1 MYIPSPAISFVGRH
15 NSGKTTLIERVIA
28 ELVSRGHDVG
38 SIKHHHHMN
47 FEIDHP
53 GKDSFRH
60 RAAGASETVIAS
72 PTLLARIKMLDEEL
86 ECSEIVRSM
95 PGHDIVVV
103 EGYRKSGL
111 PSIEIMRSGNTAD
124 ANVARVFVE
133 GAKRGF
139 SLETDFTQFVR
150 GLSSANNADDQVLI
164 EAALEAKTP
173 VSQLTG
179 DLALDV
185 AQKMPASNTVAVVT
199 DIPEVVAATQTYGI
213 QAFPLD
219 DITPLVNFIEKYYV
233 RPRVTVVIQAG
244 GESRRMGQSKATV
257 PFGGRPMICRLI
269 ERLSP
274 AADELVITTNEAE
287 RLQFVHEMYP
297 DLNIRLVKDECD
309 YRGALPGLYTAIKSA
324 TSPYVAV
331 VACDMVLAS
340 ASLVRGEAIEM
351 NEKGTD
357 VVVPVNKH
365 GFEPFHALY
374 RKETCLP
381 AIKQRLDEGN
391 KRAQSFFDL
400 VNVEEFPQAR
410 VLETSPMGGCFVNA
424 NTPEELA
431 RLEDICFD

>member
-38 SIKHHHHMN
+38 SIKHHHHTN

-72 PTLLARIKMLDEEL
+72 PTLLARIKTLDEEL

-150 GLSSANNADDQVLI
+150 GLSSANNADDQALI

-199 DIPEVVAATQTYGI
+199 DIPEVVDAAQTYGI

-297 DLNIRLVKDECD
+297 DLGIRLVKDECD